1 MNKTD
6 FISAVAAKAGMS
18 KVDAKKAL
26 DAAIGTISCE
36 MKKGEKV
43 SILGFGSF
51 SVVTKAARKG
61 VNPKTKKE
69 IDIPARKCVKFKTG
83 ADLAKAVE

>member
-6 FISAVAAKAGMS
+6 FISAVAANAGIS
-18 KVDAKKAL
+18 KVDAKKVL
-26 DAAIGTISCE
+26 DVAIETLSCE

-61 VNPKTKKE
+61 VNPKTKIV
-69 IDIPARKCVKFKTG
+69 IDIPARKCVKFKAG